1 MNQPTTREE
10 QRRATRTIILDTVAA
25 LIREQGQF
33 TVAEVSERAG
43 ISPATIYRYYADR
56 GALLQAAALEDTFRR
71 DSDPEDVADW
81 RDLLRDVWR
90 WQEENF
96 DRIIAV
102 ESTPTGREM
111 RAARI
116 RDRQPRVAEL
126 MRRAGVD
133 PETPAGQRML
143 MLWLIVPSS
152 RAFLDF
158 REVFG
163 VDADEGADIVSWAVT
178 ALIRAT
184 REGWEIGDG
193 LG

>member
-1 MNQPTTREE
+1 MNRPTTREE
-10 QRRATRTIILDTVAA
+10 QKQATRTLILDTVAT

-33 TVAEVSERAG
+33 TIAEVSERSG

-56 GALLQAAALEDTFRR
+56 SALLEGAALDDTYRR
-71 DSDPEDVADW
+71 DSDPETVADW
-81 RDLLRDVWR
+81 RELLGDIWR
-90 WQEENF
+90 WHEENF

-111 RAARI
+111 RAARL

-126 MRRAGVD
+126 MRRTGID
-133 PETPAGQRML
+133 PETSEGRRLL

-163 VDADEGADIVSWAVT
+163 VDADEGAEMVTWAVT

-184 REGWEIGDG
+184 REGWELGDE
-193 LG
+193 LD